1 LNDFNGFNVLAIVL
15 EVDKSLVTK
24 NGALLSVW
32 GSTNAIRDKVDVYE
46 AYAMYG
52 CRTVVCDC
60 DAGRMRLRRRRYDAD
75 GDANAAPRDEHVPPS
90 SGDRGRPD

>member
-32 GSTNAIRDKVDVYE
+32 GSTN
-46 AYAMYG
+46 
-52 CRTVVCDC
+52 
-60 DAGRMRLRRRRYDAD
+60 
-75 GDANAAPRDEHVPPS
+75 
-90 SGDRGRPD
+90 RP